1 MGVILIATVL
11 APVIDDLDPE
21 DKLQVLVITGQSNSA
36 YRSDSVNLTE
46 VNAEISLPST
56 GAYYYGTASTPIQY
70 GTMPP
75 YGSPSYDTTFESYGI
90 YSMISNNKWTIGGYE
105 PALAKSISD
114 KTNCDVLI
122 INAGINA
129 ASVNY
134 LLPTEDG
141 GEYVAEVISH
151 ALDLVKDKYDKI
163 EKIGY
168 CWMQGETD
176 RLTSVADYITDFDT
190 ILDWYEDEG
199 FSKCY
204 MVKTRAINGGNACEA
219 QLKLAHDNHN
229 VILAST
235 APDSFTTDN
244 GLMNS
249 DNLHYTQKG
258 RMIVAEDISSAM
270 HLHYNVTSNMW
281 ELLAIIPLMMIVAI
295 VLVAVRSFLFSK
307 ND

>member
-1 MGVILIATVL
+1 M
-11 APVIDDLDPE
+11 DPE

-36 YRSDSVNLTE
+36 YRSDSVNLE
-46 VNAEISLPST
+46 LVNEEISLPKT
-56 GAYYYGTASTPIQY
+56 NTYYYGTSAQPIY
-70 GTMPP
+70 FGTMPP
-75 YGSPSYDTTFESYGI
+75 YGDASYDTTFESYGI
-90 YSMISNNKWTIGGYE
+90 YSMISDNKWKIGGYE
-105 PALAKSISD
+105 PILAQSISE

-151 ALDLVKDKYDKI
+151 ALDLVNDKYDKI

-168 CWMQGETD
+168 CWMQGE
-176 RLTSVADYITDFDT
+176 ADYSTPVTEYIADFDT
-190 ILDWYEDEG
+190 ILDWYEGEG

-204 MVKTRAINGGNACEA
+204 MVKTRAINGGNSCEA
-219 QLKLAHDNHN
+219 QLKLAHDNPN

-244 GLMNS
+244 GLINS

-258 RMIVAEDISSAM
+258 RIIVAEEISSAM
-270 HLHYNVTSNMW
+270 HLHYNVSSDMW
-281 ELLAIIPLMMIVAI
+281 GLIAIIPLMAIVAI
-295 VLVAVRSFLFSK
+295 VLVAVQSFFSK

>member
-1 MGVILIATVL
+1 MVLVTAAILV
-11 APVIDDLDPE
+11 PVTTNLEAE
-21 DKLQVLVITGQSNSA
+21 DRLQVLVITGQSNSA
-36 YRSDSVNLTE
+36 YRSDSVDLE
-46 VNAEISLPST
+46 LVNEEIPLPQT
-56 GAYYYGTASTPIQY
+56 NTYYYGTSTQPIY
-70 GTMPP
+70 FGTMPP
-75 YGSPSYDTTFESYGI
+75 YGDPSYDTTFESYGI
-90 YSMISNNKWTIGGYE
+90 YSMISNNHWKIGGYE
-105 PALAKSISD
+105 PILAQSISE

-151 ALDLVKDKYDKI
+151 ALDLVKDEYDKI

-168 CWMQGETD
+168 CWIQGE
-176 RLTSVADYITDFDT
+176 ADYTTPVAEYIADFDT
-190 ILDWYEDEG
+190 ILDWYEGEG

-204 MVKTRAINGGNACEA
+204 MVKTRDINGGNSCEA
-219 QLKLAHDNHN
+219 QLKLAHDNPN

-249 DNLHYTQKG
+249 DNLHYTQAG
-258 RMIVAEDISSAM
+258 RIIVAEDINSKM
-270 HLHYNVTSNMW
+270 FLKPYLQDDTLVQ
-281 ELLAIIPLMMIVAI
+281 IIGLIPILIVAGI
-295 VLVAVRSFLFSK
+295 VITTVGIVISRRE
-307 ND
+307 